1 MKLSAGFLAVALSIS
16 AVLAATVASA
26 APLSEEQVVA
36 AVLEVNPRARAARAR
51 WQSATHTVMQT
62 LAPTDPILGF
72 SSVDSPTNGFTDA
85 SEHTL
90 AVNQSFQF
98 PGKAIL
104 QHRNAQRAA
113 EIARLSY
120 EAVVRDL
127 GTTTKTVYY
136 QMILDATLARYVA
149 KTIADLETAA
159 AATDTHH
166 TIAQSAGVTA
176 ELEDQRQKQR
186 RAELARTDDETQ
198 LNALLNRRP
207 DEPIEID
214 TTLPLKPVP
223 GRVDDLIQRAWTRRQ
238 EILEL
243 ALQAE
248 NAETALKLARLEY
261 APDYTL
267 GYYFDHYIL
276 PSDAPAPNL
285 TQDHSVCFSFNLP
298 LYFWM
303 KQSEDVKRAG
313 YDLEAAREDLNSIK
327 VRTAAKVT
335 ILWRHAQFDYEDA
348 VVYRDTVLPQ
358 SAKAFDAALTAYRNR
373 SDNFPTLA
381 RLRDQLHQVRLT
393 YLQALNR
400 VLEDRIALEHE
411 IGGSLPK

>member
-1 MKLSAGFLAVALSIS
+1 VKLRAGFLAAALFISI
-16 AVLAATVASA
+16 LAAAVASA

-36 AVLEVNPRARAARAR
+36 AVVEVNPRARAARAR

-62 LAPTDPILGF
+62 LAPSDPILGF
-72 SSVDSPTNGFTDA
+72 TSVDSPTNGFTDA
-85 SEHTL
+85 AAHTL
-90 AVNQSFQF
+90 GVNQSFQF

-104 QHRNAQRAA
+104 QHRNTQRSA

-127 GTTTKTVYY
+127 RTTTKTVYY
-136 QMILDATLARYVA
+136 QMVLDTALAINVA
-149 KTIADLETAA
+149 QTINDLETIAG
-159 AATDTHH
+159 ATDTRHAV
-166 TIAQSAGVTA
+166 AQSAGVTA

-186 RAELARTDDETQ
+186 RAEIARADDETQ

-207 DEPIEID
+207 DEPIQID
-214 TTLPLKPVP
+214 TTLPLKPIP
-223 GRVDDLIQRAWTRRQ
+223 GRVDDLIERAWTMRQ

-243 ALQAE
+243 ALQSE

-261 APDYTL
+261 APDYTV
-267 GYYFDHYIL
+267 GYFFDHYVL

-285 TQDHSVCFSFNLP
+285 TQDHSVWFSFNLP

-313 YDLEAAREDLNSIK
+313 YDLEAAREDLNSIR

-335 ILWRHAQFDYEDA
+335 ILWRHAQFDYQDA
-348 VVYRDTVLPQ
+348 LVYRDTVLPQ
-358 SAKAFDAALTAYRNR
+358 SVAAFDSALTAYRNR
-373 SDNFPTLA
+373 SEDFPTLA
-381 RLRDQLHQVRLT
+381 RLRDKLNDIRLT
-393 YLQALNR
+393 YLGAVNR

-411 IGGSLPK
+411 VGGSLPK

>member
-16 AVLAATVASA
+16 AILAAAVASA

-62 LAPTDPILGF
+62 LAPADPILGF
-72 SSVDSPTNGFTDA
+72 SSIDSPTNGFTDA
-85 SEHTL
+85 SAHTL

-127 GTTTKTVYY
+127 RTTTKTVYY
-136 QMILDATLARYVA
+136 QMMLDTALARYVA
-149 KTIADLETAA
+149 KTIADLETIA
-159 AATDTHH
+159 AATDTRH
-166 TIAQSAGVTA
+166 TVAQSAGVTA
-176 ELEDQRQKQR
+176 ELGDERQKQR
-186 RAELARTDDETQ
+186 RAELARADDETQ

-223 GRVDDLIQRAWTRRQ
+223 GRVDDLIERAWTMRQ

-285 TQDHSVCFSFNLP
+285 TQDHSVWFTFNLP

-335 ILWRHAQFDYEDA
+335 ILWRHAQFDYQDA
-348 VVYRDTVLPQ
+348 LVYRDTVLPQ
-358 SAKAFDAALTAYRNR
+358 SVPPSIRR
-373 SDNFPTLA
+373 
-381 RLRDQLHQVRLT
+381 
-393 YLQALNR
+393 
-400 VLEDRIALEHE
+400 
-411 IGGSLPK
+411 